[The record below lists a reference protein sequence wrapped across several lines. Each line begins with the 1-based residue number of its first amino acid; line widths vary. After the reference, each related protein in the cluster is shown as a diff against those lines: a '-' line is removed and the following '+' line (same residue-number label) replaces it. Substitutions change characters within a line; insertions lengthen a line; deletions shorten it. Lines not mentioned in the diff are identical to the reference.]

1 MDANV
6 HLPHRLRFLI
16 SFTVLLALSALH
28 SVAYAEEDILPEQMA
43 ADTLSLDNVEISL
56 VTCEPYDR
64 VYSLY
69 GHTGLRIHDQSTG
82 LDVLANWG
90 IFEMKKRF
98 FVLRFMFG
106 LTDYKM
112 EIEPWEGFCERY
124 LSYGSGV
131 QEQVLNLNAD
141 EKQRLIAA
149 VRENY
154 KPENRYYRYNYF
166 YDNCTTRVCD
176 IIEESV
182 DGKIVYPETDA
193 PKSYRDLI
201 HEWNGGHLWAR
212 WGNDFLLGVKADYK
226 TTSKEAHF
234 LPYRLFRDFGAA
246 HIVGKGVAD
255 RTLVKTTRWAVPSM
269 HVSDGGTFVD
279 NWLLRP
285 LSVAVAL
292 VLVLLAVIGV
302 ERKRKKRLW
311 QFDACVLVV
320 TGIMG
325 LVLLAM
331 VFSQHPT
338 VSLNFQI
345 LVFNPLSL
353 LFVVPITKSLRQ
365 GKPSPYLAILGWV
378 VAIGILLGVFFQLYA
393 EGVMLLAIFLLE
405 AYTRKT
411 GLQKYEKKK
420 EQPSI

>member
-6 HLPHRLRFLI
+6 HLPHRLRFFMV
-16 SFTVLLALSALH
+16 FTVLFALSALH
-28 SVAYAEEDILPEQMA
+28 SVVRAEEDFLPEQTA
-43 ADTLSLDNVEISL
+43 AGTLSLDNVEVSL
-56 VTCEPYDR
+56 VTCEPYNR

-112 EIEPWEGFCERY
+112 EIEPWEYFCERY
-124 LSYGSGV
+124 TSYGSGV

-166 YDNCTTRVCD
+166 YDNCTTRVRD

-182 DGKIVYPETDA
+182 DGKMVYPETDA
-193 PKSYRDLI
+193 PKSYRELI
-201 HEWNGGHLWAR
+201 HEWNGDHLWAR
-212 WGNDFLLGVKADYK
+212 WGNDFLLGVKADRK

-234 LPYRLFRDFGAA
+234 LPYMLFRDFGAA
-246 HIVGKGVAD
+246 HIVSNSAAA
-255 RTLVKTTRWAVPSM
+255 RPLVKTTRWAVPSM
-269 HVSDGGTFVD
+269 HVSEGGTFAD

-292 VLVLLAVIGV
+292 VLVLLAVIFA
-302 ERKRKKRLW
+302 ERKLRKRLW
-311 QFDACVLVV
+311 QFDICVLAV
-320 TGIMG
+320 TGVMG
-325 LVLLAM
+325 LILLAM

-353 LFVVPITKSLRQ
+353 LFIVPITKSLRQ
-365 GKPSPYLAILGWV
+365 GKPSPHLLILGWM
-378 VAIGILLGVFFQLYA
+378 AAAGILLGMFFQSYA
-393 EGVMLLAIFLLE
+393 EGVMLLAIFLLG

-411 GLQKYEKKK
+411 GFQKYETEK
-420 EQPSI
+420 E

>member
-6 HLPHRLRFLI
+6 HLPHRLRFFLVL
-16 SFTVLLALSALH
+16 TVLLALSALH
-28 SVAYAEEDILPEQMA
+28 SIVRAEEDFLPEQTA
-43 ADTLSLDNVEISL
+43 AGTLSLDNVEISL
-56 VTCEPYDR
+56 VTCEPYNR

-112 EIEPWEGFCERY
+112 EIEPWEYFCERY
-124 LSYGSGV
+124 MSYGSGV

-166 YDNCTTRVCD
+166 YDNCTTRVRD

-193 PKSYRDLI
+193 PKSYRELI
-201 HEWNGGHLWAR
+201 REWNGDR
-212 WGNDFLLGVKADYK
+212 K

-234 LPYRLFRDFGAA
+234 LPYMLFRDFGAA
-246 HIVGKGVAD
+246 HIVSDGAAD
-255 RTLVKTTRWAVPSM
+255 RPLVKTARWAVPSM
-269 HVSDGGTFVD
+269 YVSDGGTFAD

-285 LSVAVAL
+285 LSVAVVL
-292 VLVLLAVIGV
+292 VLVLLAVIFA
-302 ERKRKKRLW
+302 ERKLRKRLW
-311 QFDACVLVV
+311 QFDICVLAV
-320 TGIMG
+320 TGVMG
-325 LVLLAM
+325 LILLAM

-353 LFVVPITKSLRQ
+353 LFIVPITKSLRQ
-365 GKPSPYLAILGWV
+365 GKPSPYLLVLGWM
-378 VAIGILLGVFFQLYA
+378 AAAGILLGVFFQSYA
-393 EGVMLLAIFLLE
+393 EGVMLLAIFLLG

-411 GLQKYEKKK
+411 GFQKYETEK
-420 EQPSI
+420 E

>member
-28 SVAYAEEDILPEQMA
+28 SVAYAEEDILPEQTA

-112 EIEPWEGFCERY
+112 EIEPWEGFCDRY

-166 YDNCTTRVCD
+166 YDNCTTRVRD

-201 HEWNGGHLWAR
+201 HEWNGDHLWAR
-212 WGNDFLLGVKADYK
+212 WGNDFLLGVKADHK

-246 HIVGKGVAD
+246 HIVSKGVAD

-378 VAIGILLGVFFQLYA
+378 VAIGILLGVFFQFYA

>member
-28 SVAYAEEDILPEQMA
+28 SVAYAEEDILPEQTA
-43 ADTLSLDNVEISL
+43 TDTLSLDNVEISL

-166 YDNCTTRVCD
+166 YDNCTTRVRD

-201 HEWNGGHLWAR
+201 HEWNGDHLWAR
-212 WGNDFLLGVKADYK
+212 WGNDFLLGVKADHK
-226 TTSKEAHF
+226 TTGKEAHF

-246 HIVGKGVAD
+246 HIVSKGVAD

-345 LVFNPLSL
+345 LVFNPLPL

-378 VAIGILLGVFFQLYA
+378 VAIGILLGVFFQFYA

>member
-28 SVAYAEEDILPEQMA
+28 SVAYAEEDILPEQTA

-112 EIEPWEGFCERY
+112 EIEPWEGFCDRY

-166 YDNCTTRVCD
+166 YDNCTTRVRD

-201 HEWNGGHLWAR
+201 HEWNGDHLWAR
-212 WGNDFLLGVKADYK
+212 WGNDFLLGVKADHK

-246 HIVGKGVAD
+246 HIVSKGVAD

-365 GKPSPYLAILGWV
+365 GKPSPYLAVLGWV
-378 VAIGILLGVFFQLYA
+378 VAIGILLGVFFQFYA

>member
-28 SVAYAEEDILPEQMA
+28 SVAYAEEDILPEQTA

-166 YDNCTTRVCD
+166 YDNCTTRVRD

-201 HEWNGGHLWAR
+201 HEWNGDHLWAR
-212 WGNDFLLGVKADYK
+212 WGNDFLLGVKADHK

-246 HIVGKGVAD
+246 HIVSKGVAD
-255 RTLVKTTRWAVPSM
+255 HTLVKTTRWAVPSM

-292 VLVLLAVIGV
+292 VLVLLAVIRV

-320 TGIMG
+320 TGIIG

-338 VSLNFQI
+338 VSLNFQM

-353 LFVVPITKSLRQ
+353 LFVVPVTKSLRQ
-365 GKPSPYLAILGWV
+365 GKPSPYLAILGWM
-378 VAIGILLGVFFQLYA
+378 VAIGILLGVFFQFYA